1 VLQLK
6 KIGESI
12 YNNVSLPMQN
22 WSICCKDEKPH
33 SQLANVK
40 VVTRKNRKAQSNTT
54 TRNPCISD
62 GHFLRISLLS
72 QKKYISD
79 EGGFFLQELKDNY
92 IRVL

>member
-33 SQLANVK
+33 SQLAK

-54 TRNPCISD
+54 TRNPCISN

-79 EGGFFLQELKDNY
+79 EGVFFLQELKDNY